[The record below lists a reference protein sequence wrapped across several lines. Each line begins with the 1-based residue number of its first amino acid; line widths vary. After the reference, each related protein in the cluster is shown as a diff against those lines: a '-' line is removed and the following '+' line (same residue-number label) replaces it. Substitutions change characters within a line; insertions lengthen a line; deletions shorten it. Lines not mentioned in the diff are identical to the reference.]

1 MTDSSLS
8 LPKLLKPQSI
18 NMTPVPMHR
27 PLVKKVIPKHIM
39 PCPNHHKH
47 ENNRTARLILH
58 LLPIRIK
65 SYNAPTDYMEDK
77 KL

>member
-8 LPKLLKPQSI
+8 LPKLLNPQSI

-47 ENNRTARLILH
+47 ENNRTAPFISP
-58 LLPIRIK
+58 LLFLKI
-65 SYNAPTDYMEDK
+65 
-77 KL
+77 